1 MSRPAARRVDNLT
14 LTATTDFAAL
24 VREVLLGGGG
34 VGSLPSDCFPVD
46 WVFRAYG
53 ELHGTPFGDL
63 LSRGVAACLTAP
75 EPDVR
80 AQALMFFQSQPEAAG
95 SERVDALL
103 TGDRALFAGVTAPMF
118 PGADLEWHVRAAS
131 SARARRLTRTF
142 GSAPAA
148 SSSRTAPAWDASPAA
163 CNGAYPMPFG

>member
-1 MSRPAARRVDNLT
+1 MPGSLDDSLAVVSRPAARRVDNVT
-14 LTATTDFAAL
+14 LTVTTDFAAF

-53 ELHGTPFGDL
+53 ELHGTPFADL

-80 AQALMFFQSQPEAAG
+80 AQALIFFQSQPEAAG
-95 SERVDALL
+95 SECIDNLL
-103 TGDRALFAGVTAPMF
+103 TEDRALFAGLTAPMF
-118 PGADLEWHVRAAS
+118 PGTDLEWHLHAAS
-131 SARARRLTRTF
+131 AARARRLTR
-142 GSAPAA
+142 
-148 SSSRTAPAWDASPAA
+148 
-163 CNGAYPMPFG
+163 